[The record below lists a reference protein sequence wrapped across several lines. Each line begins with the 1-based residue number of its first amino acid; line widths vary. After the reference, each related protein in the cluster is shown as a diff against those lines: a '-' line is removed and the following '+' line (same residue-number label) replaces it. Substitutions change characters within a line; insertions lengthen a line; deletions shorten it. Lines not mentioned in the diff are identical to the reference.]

1 VAYSLALK
9 GQKNIHVFDPDLN
22 GVLSSSERN
31 AGGVRHLWQ
40 QPVNQELSKIS
51 ISFYESIAEQIGF
64 NQNGY
69 LWLFSEDKK
78 HFGENAYT
86 TAKNNQLQYEKLSP
100 SEIQKKYPFLD
111 KLEGVSFGLLGNKDG
126 ILNSNSLKTYYR
138 DEAKKRGVQFHDKS
152 IVSNPSQKQDHT
164 EFTVS
169 KVNSEEAAHNYLE
182 SNSLMAQSTEHHSCK
197 NLVLCCGAWIKL
209 FPSQLNSPNIVKPIR
224 RQMCSFKADDFDMS
238 PYGMVVDTSGVYFHP
253 EGKNILAGIV
263 LKEEPAGFNFQY
275 DNSFFENSIWPALY
289 ERSSYFEKLKHLTG
303 WAGLYSYTPDITG
316 ILGKV
321 SESIYEAHSFTGH
334 GVMQSYA
341 VGLLMSELVTEG
353 KFQTLD
359 AKVLSQSR
367 FHSQSQWL
375 TENLHI

>member
-1 VAYSLALK
+1 
-9 GQKNIHVFDPDLN
+9 
-22 GVLSSSERN
+22 
-31 AGGVRHLWQ
+31 
-40 QPVNQELSKIS
+40 
-51 ISFYESIAEQIGF
+51 
-64 NQNGY
+64 
-69 LWLFSEDKK
+69 
-78 HFGENAYT
+78 
-86 TAKNNQLQYEKLSP
+86 
-100 SEIQKKYPFLD
+100 
-111 KLEGVSFGLLGNKDG
+111 
-126 ILNSNSLKTYYR
+126 
-138 DEAKKRGVQFHDKS
+138 
-152 IVSNPSQKQDHT
+152 
-164 EFTVS
+164 
-169 KVNSEEAAHNYLE
+169 
-182 SNSLMAQSTEHHSCK
+182 
-197 NLVLCCGAWIKL
+197 
-209 FPSQLNSPNIVKPIR
+209 
-224 RQMCSFKADDFDMS
+224 MCSFKADDFDMS